1 MELHLF
7 TGDTDL
13 RPGAF
18 DIMEPVGQPVTDYGH
33 IDLAVVPGM
42 AFDAQGHRLGRGKGY
57 YDRLLPRLGHCY
69 KIGMCFDFQKVP
81 SVPTEPTD
89 IAMDE
94 VL

>member
-1 MELHLF
+1 MELRLF
-7 TGDTDL
+7 TGEADL

-18 DIMEPVGQPVTDYGH
+18 GIMEPVGQLVTDYDH

-42 AFDAQGHRLGRGKGY
+42 AFDACGHRLGRGKGY
-57 YDRLLPRLGHCY
+57 YDRLLPRLSHCY
-69 KIGMCFDFQKVP
+69 KIGICFDFQKVP